1 MASADELRKNFTV
14 AGGALRTTL
23 QSADRNWE
31 RKPNNDA
38 EGEEAWSAREA
49 AEHVVS
55 SVVYFAST
63 ACQSSGY
70 PKLESPFPSR
80 ELSFPTAATAIE
92 ALDKAVAVAT
102 PAIGQITEQDLT
114 ASHERMGTVENVLTI
129 LVTHL
134 RDHTTQIQSANQ

>member
-1 MASADELRKNFTV
+1 MASADELRKHFAV
-14 AGGALRTTL
+14 AGGALRTAL
-23 QSADRNWE
+23 EGADQTWE
-31 RKPNNDA
+31 RRPNNDA
-38 EGEEAWSAREA
+38 EGEEAWSARQA

-80 ELSFPTAATAIE
+80 ELSFPTAATAAE
-92 ALDKAVAVAT
+92 ALDQAIAVAT
-102 PAIGQITEQDLT
+102 PAIGQITDQDLA
-114 ASHERMGTVENVLTI
+114 ASHERMGTVENVLTV

-134 RDHTTQIQSANQ
+134 RDHAAQIQSASQ